1 VSTQPHIQWLSGALS
16 LGIKWPGHEADHW
29 PTSSTKFKEWMELY
43 FHSPICCHGVVLS
56 LKRKH
61 RGNFTFAFYDVT
73 RKYSLSLWCR
83 HKITAKFN
91 IFTYISGEKP
101 GQYQEVL
108 GHQLARLLPN
118 GSLLIE
124 AVAQED
130 EGHYMCEASNGIGVG
145 LSAVVQLTVQ
155 GT

>member
-1 VSTQPHIQWLSGALS
+1 MH
-16 LGIKWPGHEADHW
+16 
-29 PTSSTKFKEWMELY
+29 F
-43 FHSPICCHGVVLS
+43 
-56 LKRKH
+56 
-61 RGNFTFAFYDVT
+61 
-73 RKYSLSLWCR
+73 
-83 HKITAKFN
+83 
-91 IFTYISGEKP
+91 ISGEKP

-124 AVAQED
+124 SVAQED

-155 GT
+155 GMQLILVSCTNTSTSIF

>member
-1 VSTQPHIQWLSGALS
+1 MRCHHCTKTKIILSC
-16 LGIKWPGHEADHW
+16 K
-29 PTSSTKFKEWMELY
+29 
-43 FHSPICCHGVVLS
+43 
-56 LKRKH
+56 
-61 RGNFTFAFYDVT
+61 
-73 RKYSLSLWCR
+73 
-83 HKITAKFN
+83 
-91 IFTYISGEKP
+91 YISGEKP
-101 GQYQEVL
+101 GQYQDVL

-155 GT
+155 GMQQLLNNCINIYCLGIWYL